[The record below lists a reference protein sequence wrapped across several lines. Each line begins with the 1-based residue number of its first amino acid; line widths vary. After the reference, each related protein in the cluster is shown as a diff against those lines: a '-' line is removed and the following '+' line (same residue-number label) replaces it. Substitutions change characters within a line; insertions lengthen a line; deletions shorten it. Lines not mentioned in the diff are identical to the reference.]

1 MNPTGDV
8 NKVRIGLVGKP
19 NVGKSTFF
27 SAATLAKVDIAN
39 YPFCT
44 IEPNVGVAFVS
55 ARLHCPCKDIR
66 AKLEQE
72 GRLEPTSPDD
82 PRQGSLCEPRTGS
95 CVGHMRLVP
104 CFLVDIAGLVPGASE
119 GRGRGNAFLAD
130 LANCN
135 ALIQVVDAA
144 GSTDLEGN
152 PQGLNQSAE
161 VARARVNEEI
171 EFLALEL
178 DAWIAGLLM
187 DGWARGVRRVQA
199 EGDKGLVS
207 FIHERLTG
215 LGATLQSVSLA
226 HDAFRIEQ
234 PSLGS
239 PWDWDGAVISSLA
252 VHLRKALFPIHIA
265 ANKFDVAPEGV
276 LQGVEANGCIIP
288 CMADVELG
296 LRRAAGADLIEYTP
310 GLTTFSFSE
319 SSTLNEAQIKALAHM
334 KERLET
340 NNGTGVAT
348 MLDTVL
354 FDELEH
360 IVVYPVQDENRWTDG
375 DGKVLPDALVVPSG
389 IQAKALAYKVHS
401 DLGDGFIRGVDGR
414 TRRVV
419 GADHEL
425 QDGDVLKIHAKA

>member
-1 MNPTGDV
+1 MD
-8 NKVRIGLVGKP
+8 KVRIGLVGKP

-44 IEPNVGVAFVS
+44 IEPNVGVAFVA
-55 ARLHCPCKDIR
+55 ARLDCPCKDIR
-66 AKLEQE
+66 SKLETE
-72 GRLEPTSPDD
+72 GRIDPVQDDD

-95 CVGHMRLVP
+95 CVAHRRLVP

-152 PQGLNQSAE
+152 PQGLNQPVE
-161 VARARVNEEI
+161 VARSRVNEEI
-171 EFLALEL
+171 EFLGLEL
-178 DAWIAGLLM
+178 DAWIAGLLG
-187 DGWARGVRRVQA
+187 DGWTRGVRRVQA
-199 EGDKGLVS
+199 EGEKGLVS

-215 LGATLQSVSLA
+215 LGATLSSVSLA
-226 HDAFRIEQ
+226 YEAFRSEH
-234 PSLGS
+234 SELGS
-239 PWDWDGAVISSLA
+239 PWDWSETIIANLA
-252 VHLRKALFPIHIA
+252 VHLRKVLFPIHIA

-276 LQGVEANGCIIP
+276 LDGVAANGCIIP

-296 LRRAAGADLIEYTP
+296 LRRASGADLISYVP
-310 GLTTFSFSE
+310 GSKDFEFKDASL
-319 SSTLNEAQIKALAHM
+319 LNEAQKKALVHM
-334 KERLET
+334 KERLSS
-340 NNGTGVAT
+340 NQGTGVAT

-354 FDELEH
+354 FDELDH
-360 IVVYPVQDENRWTDG
+360 IVVYPVQDEARWMDG
-375 DGKVLPDALVVPSG
+375 DGKVLPDAFVVPAS
-389 IQAKALAYKVHS
+389 IHAKALAYKVHT

-419 GADHEL
+419 GSDYEM
-425 QDGDVLKIHAKA
+425 QDGDVLKIHAKS

>member
-1 MNPTGDV
+1 MD
-8 NKVRIGLVGKP
+8 KVRIGLVGKP

-44 IEPNVGVAFVS
+44 IEPNVGVAFVA
-55 ARLHCPCKDIR
+55 ARLDCPCKDIR
-66 AKLEQE
+66 SKLETE
-72 GRLEPTSPDD
+72 GRIDPVEDDD

-95 CVGHMRLVP
+95 CVAHRRLVP

-152 PQGLNQSAE
+152 PQGLNQPVE
-161 VARARVNEEI
+161 VARSRVNEEI
-171 EFLALEL
+171 EFLGLEL
-178 DAWIAGLLM
+178 DAWIAGLLG
-187 DGWARGVRRVQA
+187 DGWTRGVRRVQA
-199 EGDKGLVS
+199 EGEKGLVS

-215 LGATLQSVSLA
+215 LGATLSSVSLA
-226 HDAFRIEQ
+226 YEAFRSEH
-234 PSLGS
+234 SELGS
-239 PWDWDGAVISSLA
+239 PWDWSETIIANLA

-276 LQGVEANGCIIP
+276 LDGVAANGCIIP

-296 LRRAAGADLIEYTP
+296 LRRASGADLIAYVP
-310 GLTTFSFSE
+310 GSKDFEFKDASL
-319 SSTLNEAQIKALAHM
+319 LNEAQKKALVHM
-334 KERLET
+334 KERLSS
-340 NNGTGVAT
+340 NQGTGVAT

-354 FDELEH
+354 FDELDH
-360 IVVYPVQDENRWTDG
+360 IVVYPVQDEARWMDG
-375 DGKVLPDALVVPSG
+375 DGKVLPDAFVVPAS
-389 IQAKALAYKVHS
+389 IHAKALAYKVHT

-419 GADHEL
+419 GSDYEM
-425 QDGDVLKIHAKA
+425 QDGDVLKIHAKS

>member
-1 MNPTGDV
+1 MSQRRDV

-44 IEPNVGVAFVS
+44 IEPNVGVAFVA
-55 ARLHCPCKDIR
+55 ARLQCPCKDIR
-66 AKLEQE
+66 EKMEAE
-72 GRLEPTSPDD
+72 GRLEPTRDDD
-82 PRQGSLCEPRTGS
+82 PREGSLCEPRTGS
-95 CVGHMRLVP
+95 CIGHRRLGP

-161 VARARVNEEI
+161 TARSRVNEEI
-171 EFLALEL
+171 EFLGREL
-178 DAWIAGLLM
+178 DAWIAGLLLE
-187 DGWARGVRRVQA
+187 GWSRGVRRVQA

-215 LGATLQSVSLA
+215 LGAHLLSVSTA
-226 HDAFRIEQ
+226 YEAFRIEQ
-234 PSLGS
+234 PDLGS
-239 PWDWDGAVISSLA
+239 PWDWDATVIAALA
-252 VHLRKALFPIHIA
+252 VHLRTALFPIHIA
-265 ANKFDVAPEGV
+265 ANKFDVAPASVLDGV
-276 LQGVEANGCIIP
+276 KANGVIIP

-296 LRRAAGADLIEYTP
+296 LRRASGANLIAYVP
-310 GLTTFSFSE
+310 GEHGFEFNDASK
-319 SSTLNEAQIKALAHM
+319 LNEAQMKALDHM
-334 KERLET
+334 RERLET
-340 NNGTGVAT
+340 NQGTGVAT
-348 MLDTVL
+348 VLDTVL
-354 FDELEH
+354 FDELDH

-375 DGKVLPDALVVPSG
+375 DGKVLPDALVVPAG

-414 TRRVV
+414 SRRVV
-419 GADHEL
+419 GSDHEL
-425 QDGDVLKIHAKA
+425 QDGDVLKIHAKS

>member
-1 MNPTGDV
+1 M
-8 NKVRIGLVGKP
+8 RIGLVGKP

-44 IEPNVGVAFVS
+44 IEPNVGVAFVA
-55 ARLHCPCKDIR
+55 ARLDCPCKDIR
-66 AKLEQE
+66 SKLETE
-72 GRLEPTSPDD
+72 GRIEPVQDDD

-95 CVGHMRLVP
+95 CVAHRRLVP

-152 PQGLNQSAE
+152 PQGLNQPVE
-161 VARARVNEEI
+161 VARSRVNEEI
-171 EFLALEL
+171 EFLGLEL
-178 DAWIAGLLM
+178 DAWIAGLLG
-187 DGWARGVRRVQA
+187 DGWTRGVRRVQA
-199 EGDKGLVS
+199 EGEKGLVS

-215 LGATLQSVSLA
+215 LGATLSSVSLA
-226 HDAFRIEQ
+226 YEAFRSEH
-234 PSLGS
+234 SELGS
-239 PWDWDGAVISSLA
+239 PWDWSETIIANLA

-276 LQGVEANGCIIP
+276 LDGVAANGCIIP

-296 LRRAAGADLIEYTP
+296 LRRASGADLIAYVP
-310 GLTTFSFSE
+310 GSKDFEFKDASL
-319 SSTLNEAQIKALAHM
+319 LNEAQKKALVHM
-334 KERLET
+334 KERLSS
-340 NNGTGVAT
+340 NQGTGVAT

-354 FDELEH
+354 FDELDH
-360 IVVYPVQDENRWTDG
+360 IVVYPVQDEARWMDG
-375 DGKVLPDALVVPSG
+375 DGKVLPDAFVVPAS
-389 IQAKALAYKVHS
+389 IHAKALAYKVHT

-419 GADHEL
+419 GSDYEM
-425 QDGDVLKIHAKA
+425 QDGDVLKIHAKS